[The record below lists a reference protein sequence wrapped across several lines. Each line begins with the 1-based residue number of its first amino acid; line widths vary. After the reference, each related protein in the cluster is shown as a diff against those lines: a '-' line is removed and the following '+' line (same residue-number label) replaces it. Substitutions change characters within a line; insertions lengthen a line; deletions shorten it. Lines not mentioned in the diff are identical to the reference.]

1 MTGSSSDALESE
13 TEPVEPNVGYR
24 VRLLGVPVIERR
36 SETGF
41 EELSWSLRRALKILG
56 FLASSQDLRAPRE
69 EIIDAIWPE
78 ASRGVIERNF
88 HPTISLLRRG
98 LEPSARSRGSVIRQQ
113 HGVYA
118 LDSRCDWQIDILT
131 FEELFEA
138 GRRLLDEGRRQQA
151 ARRWEGAWK
160 LYRGIFFRGHDD
172 PWILT
177 RRERFQRMYVELLSD
192 LGDVLLEIGSLTRAE
207 DAYRSLLLEDPLQE
221 SVYVAL
227 MRVYSKRSRR
237 DLVQR
242 QYEHMCRIL
251 RQELGVE
258 PSAATLEAYN
268 ILLL

>member
-1 MTGSSSDALESE
+1 MTGSSPGALESE
-13 TEPVEPNVGYR
+13 TDPAERAAGYR
-24 VRLLGVPVIERR
+24 VCLLGVPMVERR

-56 FLASSQDLRAPRE
+56 FLASSQGLRAPRE
-69 EIIDAIWPE
+69 EIIDAVWPE
-78 ASRGVIERNF
+78 ASRGVIEKNF

-98 LEPSARSRGSVIRQQ
+98 LAPNVWARGSLIRQQ

-118 LDSRCDWQIDILT
+118 LDSRCDWQIDILA
-131 FEELFEA
+131 FEEHFEA
-138 GRRLLDEGRRQQA
+138 GRRLLDEGHRQEA
-151 ARRWEGAWK
+151 ARRWEAAWK
-160 LYRGIFFRGHDD
+160 LYRGSFFRGHDD
-172 PWILT
+172 SWILL
-177 RRERFQRMYVELLSD
+177 RRERFQRMYVELLGD
-192 LGDVLLEIGSLTRAE
+192 LGEVLLELGSLTRAE

-227 MRVYSKRSRR
+227 MRVYSERSRR

-251 RQELGVE
+251 RRELGVE

-268 ILLL
+268 ALLI